1 MRNRPKFQDSPD
13 VAGATETASETA
25 AETATDAASPSNA
38 DVNDSARLNTKD
50 MRRILASSFIGSA
63 VEYYDFILYSV
74 AAALV
79 FNQTFFSG
87 LGPGFALFASFA
99 TLAIGYVVRPVGG
112 IVFGHFGD
120 RIGRKK
126 MLVLSMLL
134 MGGAT
139 TAIGLL
145 PTTAQ
150 AGLIGPIAL
159 IVLRLIQGFAV
170 GGEWGGAALMA
181 LEHAPAKRRG
191 FAASF
196 ANAGGP
202 AGAILATLVVSAFTM
217 AAGDKFLVW
226 GWRVPFLISAVL
238 IIVGL
243 IIRLKIAES
252 PLFQRLVEK
261 GEKRKMPILDVVRN
275 HPRAVLI
282 ALMATISFYCCQG
295 ILTVWGVAHA
305 VSQGVD
311 QSGVLDFKAL
321 GAAVTLVVTFIA
333 ARLSDKVG
341 RRPVLMSAGV
351 AGIVLAFPT
360 IWLLDNGTLWG
371 FAIADIVGNG
381 VVQGFLYGPIGA
393 YIAEQFPTRL
403 RYSGASLSYQGA
415 SMIGAGFTPMIASG
429 LVIVG
434 GGSPWLVAV
443 FWMAV
448 LLAGLLAVRAT
459 PEGVKV
465 NLG

>member
-1 MRNRPKFQDSPD
+1 MRNTSKLHDRSDAVPTPD
-13 VAGATETASETA
+13 EAPSSD
-25 AETATDAASPSNA
+25 TDAEGS
-38 DVNDSARLNTKD
+38 LNTRD

-79 FNQTFFSG
+79 FNQTFFAG
-87 LGPGFALFASFA
+87 LGAGFALFASFS
-99 TLAIGYVVRPVGG
+99 TLAIGYLVRPVGG
-112 IVFGHFGD
+112 VVFGHFGD
-120 RIGRKK
+120 KIGRKK

-150 AGLIGPIAL
+150 VGIAAPIL
-159 IVLRLIQGFAV
+159 LVLLRMIQGFAV

-202 AGAILATLVVSAFTM
+202 AGAILATLVVSGFTM
-217 AAGDKFLVW
+217 IAGDNFLAW
-226 GWRVPFLISAVL
+226 GWRIPFLLSAVL
-238 IIVGL
+238 ILVGL
-243 IIRLKIAES
+243 IIRLKIGET
-252 PLFQRLVEK
+252 PLFQKLLAK

-282 ALMATISFYCCQG
+282 AMMATISFYCCQG

-321 GAAVTLVVTFIA
+321 GAAVTLVVTFFA

-341 RRPVLMSAGV
+341 RRPVLISAGI

-381 VVQGFLYGPIGA
+381 IVQGFLYGPIGA

-415 SMIGAGFTPMIASG
+415 STLGAGFTPMIATG

-434 GGSPWLVAV
+434 GGTPWLVAV

-448 LLAGLLAVRAT
+448 LFAGLLAVRAT
-459 PEGVKV
+459 PEGVEMSLDQGAD
-465 NLG
+465 LG